1 MPEDRDPQIGWT
13 SRPVNNL
20 GRIRGTARVQS
31 KHGRARHF
39 MDQMSRIIRIHRD
52 SRNRIATNLCHC
64 NAALRSSAGD
74 PGERGLRRGV
84 LVHPKRSAY
93 RITIPPVTWNA
104 QSRNEG
110 NTQEAMS
117 RITSTDIS

>member
-52 SRNRIATNLCHC
+52 SRNRIATNLCHVMRLY
-64 NAALRSSAGD
+64 AAVPEIQESED
-74 PGERGLRRGV
+74 CGEAFL
-84 LVHPKRSAY
+84 S
-93 RITIPPVTWNA
+93 IP
-104 QSRNEG
+104 S
-110 NTQEAMS
+110 EAL
-117 RITSTDIS
+117 IV